1 MPDAQ
6 RQAAPDLGNRC
17 AGLAASDKAARPVV
31 AEARGKI
38 GICGFFRKDQ
48 LATGAYAYVENMS
61 RGFADYCRA
70 GGESNGLDVA
80 IFHGAT
86 NLRWTSE
93 ELQYRR
99 LPDAGSRFAGESL
112 VGVRDS
118 ADFDAVLFP
127 NSFTPPIVRSRRV
140 ATVIH
145 DLQYLKMPEYWP
157 LAKRIWMRMNHAV
170 TLRKCDAVIAI
181 SQTVKDDILNSYGH
195 RWESRV
201 HAILNP
207 VSLDRYDQTADSTPG
222 IDRPYILCTAVD
234 RPPKNLS
241 TLIRAFAIIRK
252 RFPDY
257 CLVLVGQLRTE
268 DRTWRRKA
276 ADVESKSP
284 SAADLVEQLDLA
296 EHVKITGFVPD
307 AQLGA
312 LYRGAAVFVLPS
324 LFEGFGMPAVESLA
338 LGAPTLVTDIP
349 VLREVTRNAAFYIA
363 DPLDECRL
371 ADDIAQVI
379 SLGNSARPSDDFR
392 KEYRQQFAPET
403 VARKYVALML
413 DGNS

>member
-1 MPDAQ
+1 VV
-6 RQAAPDLGNRC
+6 
-17 AGLAASDKAARPVV
+17 RPNA

-38 GICGFFRKDQ
+38 GICGFFRADQ

-70 GGESNGLDVA
+70 SGENNNLDVA
-80 IFHGAT
+80 VFHGAT

-93 ELQYRR
+93 QLRYRQ
-99 LPDAGSRFAGESL
+99 LPDARSRFAAETL

-140 ATVIH
+140 VTVIH

-157 LAKRIWMRMNHAV
+157 LAKRAWMRMNHEI
-170 TLRKCDAVIAI
+170 TLRKCDAVVAI

-207 VSLDRYDQTADSTPG
+207 VSLDRYDQMAEPTLSIG
-222 IDRPYILCTAVD
+222 RPYILCTAVD

-241 TLIRAFAIIRK
+241 TLIRAFAILRK

-268 DRTWRRKA
+268 DRTWRRRA
-276 ADVESKSP
+276 ADVESKAP
-284 SAADLVEQLDLA
+284 SAADLVRQLDLS

-312 LYRGAAVFVLPS
+312 LYRDAAVFVLPS

-338 LGAPTLVTDIP
+338 LGAPTLVTDLP
-349 VLREVTRNAAFYIA
+349 VLREVTQNAAFYIA
-363 DPLDECRL
+363 DPLDERQL

-379 SLGNSARPSDDFR
+379 SLGDSARPPSDFCS
-392 KEYRQQFAPET
+392 KYRQLFKPET
-403 VARKYVALML
+403 VARKYVELML
-413 DGNS
+413 DGDS